1 MLNVECK
8 GMVEYLHQPTHGS
21 SSLENT
27 RFKCPQSLGHTTSPG
42 TVTSLATRTTDR
54 VIKSSFPRHCLLPP
68 PVVPWCWKAALSP
81 VQRRLCLSNESTSC
95 TLVYD
100 FHPRGKALF
109 DGSAAPSPSS
119 VTATVTSHLAAA
131 ALAHDATLLC
141 RVWLMVQF
149 ALEHKLYHFL
159 SKFRTS
165 ADVFVSFFCDV
176 FLLYFS
182 LLLKAQIDV

>member
-1 MLNVECK
+1 M
-8 GMVEYLHQPTHGS
+8 
-21 SSLENT
+21 
-27 RFKCPQSLGHTTSPG
+27 
-42 TVTSLATRTTDR
+42 TSLATRTTDR
-54 VIKSSFPRHCLLPP
+54 VIKSSFPRHCLPP

-165 ADVFVSFFCDV
+165 ADVFVSLQILLCFSFIFFFITKGLDWRLNEAQKKTLRSLRK
-176 FLLYFS
+176 LLQNLPVPFG
-182 LLLKAQIDV
+182 LKWTLHVNFF